1 MQWRR
6 FVLGLAVGFWCL
18 PAAARAI
25 LIETGGV
32 QVSGYFQ
39 SDDGKTLIIKVR
51 SADGTERIKEYER
64 GKIKIIHQL
73 DRNRLENLSK
83 DAPKAYRDYAD
94 ELAQQTSD
102 PEARDMAMRLFLIA
116 AYLDPEQFGPS
127 SLIRM
132 SALAATPAEARKCRG
147 MAFLLD
153 PKATADLL
161 KAEGVKPPQPVKAQ
175 APALKE
181 FVKALQCYRVGQ
193 IEAAKKSAR
202 LEGVD
207 KIFTMVP
214 GMIDKK
220 TFLQRCTDAT
230 CATCKLKGKVKCT
243 MCNGKGTTRNVFS
256 QVVRCTAC
264 TGTGD
269 VFCATCDG
277 TGTNPI
283 PEDMLRIVLRAELWA
298 VDQLSAAPRGKKE
311 TAETTWST
319 ILEARQAAPVL
330 PLSLETI
337 TEFDPRKCLYR
348 NGAWIVP

>member
-6 FVLGLAVGFWCL
+6 FMLGLAVGFWCL

-25 LIETGGV
+25 LIEAGGV
-32 QVSGYFQ
+32 QVRGYFH
-39 SDDGKTLIIKVR
+39 SDDGKTLTIKVR
-51 SADGTERIKEYER
+51 SADGTEKIKEYER

-73 DRNRLENLSK
+73 DRDRLGNLSRE
-83 DAPKAYRDYAD
+83 APKGYRDYAE

-116 AYLDPEQFGPS
+116 AYLDPEKFGPS

-132 SALAATPAEARKCRG
+132 SALAGTPAEARKCRA

-153 PKATADLL
+153 PKATVDLL
-161 KAEGVKPPQPVKAQ
+161 KAQGVKPPQPVKAQ
-175 APALKE
+175 SPALKE
-181 FVKALQCYRVGQ
+181 FAKALQSYRMGQ

-202 LEGVD
+202 LDGMD
-207 KIFTMVP
+207 KIFAMAP

-230 CATCKLKGKVKCT
+230 CATCKLKGKAKCA
-243 MCNGKGTTRNVFS
+243 MCSGKGTTRNVFN
-256 QVVRCTAC
+256 QVVRCAVC
-264 TGTGD
+264 MGTGD
-269 VFCATCDG
+269 VLCAPCDG
-277 TGTNPI
+277 TGINPI
-283 PEDMLRIVLRAELWA
+283 PEDVLRIVLRAELWA
-298 VDQLSAAPRGKKE
+298 MDQLSAAPHGKNG
-311 TAETTWST
+311 TAETTWSA

-348 NGAWIVP
+348 DGIWVAP